1 MAATGEAAAALK
13 IVADRVQAK
22 RRREIAVS
30 AWAAEH
36 MRTETGDRL
45 DFDRYP
51 HMVAILDD
59 PAEQIGMMCGSQT
72 GKTTTALARIFHFC
86 DTRRAFAIV
95 TMPTAEDVRI
105 FSKTRAR
112 PAIQASP
119 YLRERMGEIDAAEI
133 KTFRHD
139 DGTTSAIFFKGSYT
153 ATQGIS
159 TPADILYHDELDRST
174 PEIISLFKSRTAA
187 RETSRRIITSTPTV
201 PKFGISAR
209 WEESSQTEW
218 LVKCPACGDERAL
231 TWPESIATDADP
243 AFYICAR
250 GHELTR
256 EAIRAGRWVDGR
268 TGGYEWRMYHLSR
281 MLMDVWPASRV
292 VAEERSQEYR
302 DYPEMFHNDVL
313 GLPKSSGEL
322 AINADILAPLMVGY
336 APWEAA
342 AADQVCFAGVDQSPR
357 ENEHRVLIGI
367 IDPEGCHAYVHLE
380 RCGWDRLHEL
390 MTLFRI
396 RFLVLD
402 AMPEGDPM
410 RRLRDA
416 FPGRVFPAW
425 YSLNAL
431 QNADAQSVIINRTR
445 REESIKLD
453 RTAVLDRSA
462 RRLIMQE
469 DFFPAMDARTRETFM
484 DEMSNMSRATEMD
497 AHGQPVARWIAV
509 GPDHYRH
516 AHSYATVAA
525 EMLGRWHGKATI
537 TSLDL
542 TPAAMK
548 REVEDPKTG
557 EKVVIRPGYIPM
569 PEGVIGGTQQLVEWR
584 KK

>member
-1 MAATGEAAAALK
+1 MAATGPAAVVHRIIAG
-13 IVADRVQAK
+13 RVQAQK
-22 RRREIAVS
+22 RRQIPVS

-36 MRTETGDRL
+36 MRTERGEPL

-51 HMVAILDD
+51 HMRAIMDD
-59 PAEQIGMMCGSQT
+59 PAREKGMMCGSQT
-72 GKTTTALARIFHFC
+72 GKTTTALACVFHFC
-86 DTRRAFAIV
+86 DTHQVTAIV
-95 TMPTAEDVRI
+95 TMPTAHDVHA
-105 FSKTRAR
+105 FSSTRAK
-112 PAIQASP
+112 PAIAASP
-119 YLRERMGEIDAAEI
+119 YLRERMGHIDSAEV
-133 KTFRHD
+133 KSFQHAGGAQST
-139 DGTTSAIFFKGSYT
+139 IFFRG
-153 ATQGIS
+153 ARVETQAIS
-159 TPADILYHDELDRST
+159 IPADLLYHDEIDRSR
-174 PEIISLFKSRTAA
+174 PDILSLYVARVAA
-187 RETSRRIITSTPTV
+187 SDFARRIITSTPTV
-201 PKFGISAR
+201 PKYGIHAE
-209 WEESSQTEW
+209 WDNSSQSEW
-218 LVKCPACGDERAL
+218 LVKCPVCGDERPL
-231 TWPESIATDADP
+231 TWPDSLAVDAEVP
-243 AFYICAR
+243 VYICGH

-256 EAIRAGRWVDGR
+256 ETIRAGRWVDGR
-268 TGGYEWRMYHLSR
+268 TTGYEWRMYHTSR
-281 MLMDVWPASRV
+281 MLMDLWPADRV
-292 VAEERSQEYR
+292 VAIEQSRDYQ
-302 DYPEMFHNDVL
+302 DYPELFHNDVL

-336 APWEAA
+336 AQWEAA
-342 AADQVCFAGVDQSPR
+342 AADQVCFAGCDQSPR
-357 ENEHRVLIGI
+357 ENEHRVLIGT

-396 RFLVLD
+396 RFLVVD

-425 YSLNAL
+425 YALNAL

-469 DFFPAMDARTRETFM
+469 DFFPAMDARTRATFM

-569 PEGVIGGTQQLVEWR
+569 PEGVIGGSQQLVEWR